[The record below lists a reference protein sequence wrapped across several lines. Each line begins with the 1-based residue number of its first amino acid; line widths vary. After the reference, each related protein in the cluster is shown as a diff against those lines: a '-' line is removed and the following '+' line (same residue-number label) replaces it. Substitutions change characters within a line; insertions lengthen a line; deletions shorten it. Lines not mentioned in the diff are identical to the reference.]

1 MLLTMPPRPAPL
13 ETNQD
18 GDVLIR
24 GTRVPLGTVVCAFN
38 EGKTAE
44 EIVQQFTSLN
54 LSDVYLVIGYYL
66 SNQQEVDHYLSE
78 REKEALEI
86 RKENEKR
93 FPSDKIRERLMARK
107 REKVF

>member
-1 MLLTMPPRPAPL
+1 MQFIYTTPL

-18 GDVLIR
+18 SDILIK
-24 GTRVPLGTVVCAFN
+24 GTRVPLGTVVYAFN

-66 SNQQEVDHYLSE
+66 GNQQEVDHYLSE
-78 REKEALEI
+78 RAKEALDI
-86 RKENEKR
+86 RNENKKR
-93 FPSDKIRERLMARK
+93 FSSDKIRERLMARK
-107 REKVF
+107 QYTDL